1 MKDETMAKLEMVLM
15 TVITLVF
22 VGYLISRSYN
32 LVEKNGMHW
41 ISTEE
46 CSNAL

>member
-15 TVITLVF
+15 TVITLAF

-32 LVEKNGMHW
+32 LVEKNGMRW

-46 CSNAL
+46 IGGLL